1 MNPSAHTYKK
11 MAKIMTL
18 IKDHNIIPGQIL
30 SSHMRW
36 KKRITVGISHITYKG
51 YFSSSLNSNS

>member
-30 SSHMRW
+30 SSHVRW
-36 KKRITVGISHITYKG
+36 KKCITVGKVILLIKVILVLH
-51 YFSSSLNSNS
+51 